1 LHESAPGHAF
11 QMPIAMEHKDLP
23 DFRQKVYISAY
34 GEGWALYS
42 ERLGVEMGMYETP
55 YDKFGM
61 LSYQMW
67 RACRLVVDTG
77 IHHLG
82 WTREQA
88 VAYLHDNTA
97 LADHEIDTEVDRY
110 IAWPG
115 QALSYY
121 LGEMAIWKARA
132 QGRKALGPNSTSKP
146 STTRC
151 WNWARCRCRCWKSR
165 STNSSR
171 AAARD
176 LIRIWNPSRVG
187 RRFAFLPLSRSMSV
201 E

>member
-1 LHESAPGHAF
+1 
-11 QMPIAMEHKDLP
+11 MPIAMERKDLP

-34 GEGWALYS
+34 GEGWALYT

-110 IAWPG
+110 ITWPG

-121 LGEMAIWKARA
+121 LGEMAIWKARHKA
-132 QGRKALGPNSTSKP
+132 EQALGAKFNLRP

-151 WNWARCRCRCWKSR
+151 WRWVPCRCRCWKKQIDKFIA
-165 STNSSR
+165 NGGKGPYP
-171 AAARD
+171 D
-176 LIRIWNPSRVG
+176 
-187 RRFAFLPLSRSMSV
+187 M